1 MLKTRV
7 MTAAVLLAVLLVS
20 LAVSENLLLAVLA
33 VGFGAVVWEWLRL
46 ARMDMTFVWLIAG
59 LETAVMV
66 AASFLQ
72 VRPAGEIFMGAL
84 LIVSCVWLAIL
95 AVVFAAK
102 DRGFGLKRSY
112 SILMAMTFPA
122 AAWASLLWFT
132 REGGWPLML
141 SVFMIVWLADV
152 CAYFSGMVF
161 GRHKMAVALSPK
173 KTWEGAAGA
182 VVSVF
187 FVTVVAYVIVPVK
200 YVYTSRLVEAHG
212 FATAFLIIFLLVALS
227 IAGDLFESALKRQ
240 ARIKDS
246 SNLLPGHGGF
256 FDRLDAALAVFPAA
270 AAALL
275 VL

>member
-7 MTAAVLLAVLLVS
+7 MTAAALLAVLLVS

-33 VGFGAVVWEWLRL
+33 VGFGAVVWEWLRI
-46 ARMDMTFVWLIAG
+46 ARVEMTFVWLIAG
-59 LETAVMV
+59 IETAVMC
-66 AASFLQ
+66 AAALLD
-72 VRPAGEIFMGAL
+72 VRPSGELFIGFELA
-84 LIVSCVWLAIL
+84 VTCVWLAIL
-95 AVVFAAK
+95 AVVYAAK

-112 SILMAMTFPA
+112 SILMALTFPA
-122 AAWASLLWFT
+122 AAWTALLWFT
-132 REGGWPLML
+132 RQGGWGLML

-152 CAYFSGMVF
+152 CAYFSGMMF

-182 VVSVF
+182 VLSVF
-187 FVTVVAYVIVPVK
+187 FVTVVAYVMIPAK
-200 YVYTSRLVEAHG
+200 YVFTSRLVDAHG
-212 FATAFLIIFLLVALS
+212 FATAFMMIFLLVALS

-240 ARIKDS
+240 AGIKDS